1 MCVEMVLP
9 LVNQG
14 VTRCLAGLEYCVR
27 GRDRAWGGSV
37 ATSHTGTVIDRRR
50 RLRPAILLLGA
61 YACTHEPFKYKGK
74 RPEYINACTV
84 YAHNKY
90 QSNSLRKQEDH
101 RKKEVKRHKPHFQK

>member
-9 LVNQG
+9 LVAQG

-50 RLRPAILLLGA
+50 RSLIPGQ
-61 YACTHEPFKYKGK
+61 YYPG
-74 RPEYINACTV
+74 INV
-84 YAHNKY
+84 
-90 QSNSLRKQEDH
+90 
-101 RKKEVKRHKPHFQK
+101 

>member
-14 VTRCLAGLEYCVR
+14 VTRCLSSLEYCVR

-50 RLRPAILLLGA
+50 RLRPAINIRIFAHLG
-61 YACTHEPFKYKGK
+61 T
-74 RPEYINACTV
+74 
-84 YAHNKY
+84 
-90 QSNSLRKQEDH
+90 
-101 RKKEVKRHKPHFQK
+101 